1 MTDAPRNHD
10 LQSDTGDGT
19 DRGAPPGMPGWVK
32 LSGVIVII
40 LVLLVV
46 GLMFIVDRQGG
57 HGPGQHGAG
66 GQSAGQVEQALR
78 GEVTR
83 GEAPSKGADL

>member
-1 MTDAPRNHD
+1 MTDAPRHQD
-10 LQSDTGDGT
+10 PPSVTGDGT

-32 LSGVIVII
+32 VSGIIVIV

-57 HGPGQHGAG
+57 HGPGQHGAW
-66 GQSAGQVEQALR
+66 GQSAGLVEQAL
-78 GEVTR
+78 G
-83 GEAPSKGADL
+83 GEATRCLAPSRGADR